1 MAASDT
7 LCILMAAVYAGFGI
21 TLAIAPDVFFG
32 PESPLSYWT
41 TMGPDGVWF
50 GRAAGVWMTF
60 VTTSPYWA
68 GIPKD
73 ALCKVYLPINLIV
86 AGLIAQAAFLMDN
99 TGPGKNALLP
109 TLNLWVP
116 QVAISVAI
124 LLLNLAVV
132 SSPKVKSN

>member
-7 LCILMAAVYAGFGI
+7 LCILMVVVSGGFGI
-21 TLAIAPDVFFG
+21 TLAIGADVFYG